1 MGVSLHMGYGMN
13 HRIMIRKYDHYC
25 QLLSIIPSIIH
36 MGGWDCWL
44 EFTLFGKISINENI
58 KYPQFVFNIFIWGGA
73 CWGRD
78 LFTDRKWVN
87 NHCHLPQEDFLR
99 NQQVLME
106 NPPFPIDSQ
115 RPGRYPIIISRIQEE
130 KHTKTYQKPTKI
142 PFNSN
147 VPSIF
152 PSCHLQW
159 IGLRENLQD
168 SPIFNGKIDGFL

>member
-1 MGVSLHMGYGMN
+1 M
-13 HRIMIRKYDHYC
+13 
-25 QLLSIIPSIIH
+25 
-36 MGGWDCWL
+36 
-44 EFTLFGKISINENI
+44 EFTLFGKVSINENI
-58 KYPQFVFNIFIWGGA
+58 KSPQFVFNIFIWGGA

-130 KHTKTYQKPTKI
+130 KHTKAYQKPTKI